1 MMPTRGDA
9 ERKGGGEA
17 EANGESLALK
27 GQGNEAF
34 RGGDFSKAIG
44 LFSAAIAV
52 DKTNAILFTN
62 RAMCHGAL
70 QDWARC
76 LHDAKQAL
84 QLSPQHAKAHFW

>member
-1 MMPTRGDA
+1 MTTIPGDA
-9 ERKGGGEA
+9 ELKGGGEA
-17 EANGESLALK
+17 EVNEESLALK

-70 QDWARC
+70 KDWARC